1 VVFFY
6 QGKQLPFHNYR
17 HEIEA
22 FAQAMLQR
30 TIKPELEVYNPS
42 MFLEVENLIAKN
54 LLALPYYIN
63 LVMGV
68 NGMGGYPGTPENFL
82 TMLRHLPDNSICNVS
97 GIGKYQLTMNTM
109 AILTGC
115 NVRTGLEDNVFY
127 HKGKL
132 ATSNAQLVE
141 RVVRL
146 AKELGRDIATPDE
159 ARTLLRIGGAS

>member
-1 VVFFY
+1 
-6 QGKQLPFHNYR
+6 
-17 HEIEA
+17 
-22 FAQAMLQR
+22 
-30 TIKPELEVYNPS
+30 
-42 MFLEVENLIAKN
+42 
-54 LLALPYYIN
+54 
-63 LVMGV
+63 
-68 NGMGGYPGTPENFL
+68 
-82 TMLRHLPDNSICNVS
+82 
-97 GIGKYQLTMNTM
+97 M